1 MPQRRQYSCGDAR
14 RELPPCPP
22 HLSCK
27 LRPQCAEG
35 TPGRPLHWVRTV
47 QPALPARYRHSGGTA
62 PHRWLCGTVEA
73 RHIMSRKM
81 LNRPACCTD
90 RDVRAY
96 CGTEGKSA
104 LTGKR
109 GVPTFTTCCLHNCNG
124 SAGIDCR
131 QVVER
136 GLPPHGAGPS
146 ESGICRRDERTGLHA
161 ALQSGHCGILWA
173 TGTPPSATVRATDS
187 VR

>member
-1 MPQRRQYSCGDAR
+1 MPQRRQYPCGDAR

-90 RDVRAY
+90 WDVRAY

-104 LTGKR
+104 LTGNA
-109 GVPTFTTCCLHNCNG
+109 VWPTFTTCCLHNCNG
-124 SAGIDCR
+124 SAGIVCR
-131 QVVER
+131 QVVKRGAAAPWCRAER
-136 GLPPHGAGPS
+136 ERHMPTRRANRLACRSAKWPLRYIMGNWYPP
-146 ESGICRRDERTGLHA
+146 IRNHA
-161 ALQSGHCGILWA
+161 VDG
-173 TGTPPSATVRATDS
+173 
-187 VR
+187 